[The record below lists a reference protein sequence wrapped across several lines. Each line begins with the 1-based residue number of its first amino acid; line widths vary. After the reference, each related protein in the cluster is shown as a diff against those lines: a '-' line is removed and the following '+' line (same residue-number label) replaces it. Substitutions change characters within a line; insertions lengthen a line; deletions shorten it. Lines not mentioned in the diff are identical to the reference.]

1 MDTNTP
7 NQEARIPESITINGI
22 TYKIS
27 ETPELKT
34 LISEVSKVE
43 KTKLY
48 TQIESLKKQ
57 MDELKVVEITP
68 SSAPFDE
75 NKLLSHLK
83 TAFVTK
89 EDLEETIKTAITSA
103 VKPILETDA
112 ERKEKELNEHREK
125 LIQENLATCIPDLVK
140 GNTIEELNN
149 SLKDSIRIRASYP
162 SANTPFTQGK
172 VTDPLIQ
179 KQLKEQEVASTEQPV
194 KAATAED
201 QPDPIPR
208 RQTPDI
214 STPASPK
221 RMTNEEFT
229 RNRQALQEQLSSM
242 YGGTGTL

>member
-1 MDTNTP
+1 MDTNQT
-7 NQEARIPESITINGI
+7 NNEARIPESITINGV

-27 ETPELKT
+27 DTPELKS

-43 KTKLY
+43 KSKLY
-48 TQIESLKKQ
+48 TQIEALKKQ
-57 MDELKVVEITP
+57 MDDLKVVEVGT

-75 NKLLSHLK
+75 NKLLEQLK

-89 EDLEETIKTAITSA
+89 EDLATTITAAINTA
-103 VKPILETDA
+103 VKPIIQTDA
-112 ERKEKELNEHREK
+112 ERKEKELNEYREK

-140 GNTIEELNN
+140 GNTIEELNS

-172 VTDPLIQ
+172 TTDPLIQ
-179 KQLKEQEVASTEQPV
+179 KQANEQVAQTQQP
-194 KAATAED
+194 TAEVTVPEK

-214 STPASPK
+214 STPTTPK
-221 RMTNEEFT
+221 RMTPEEF
-229 RNRQALQEQLSSM
+229 RKNRQALQEQLSSM
-242 YGGTGTL
+242 YGN